1 MTMTPSLTADTGFG
15 RGLCR
20 SAQRAL
26 DLLSS
31 LLGGLAAVGLA
42 ALLTLVVAG
51 FVMRY
56 GFSSSIM
63 GAEDAGIWL
72 YVLLTALGAPLAL
85 NSALAMRLD
94 VVHRL
99 MPAPLRGLADGVA
112 EGLTLLSGLVLAHG
126 SWIAT
131 QIMGGTNA
139 GLGLPNWIP
148 FALFAL
154 GGGLVMLFTALRML
168 AGGRFVVLAAGLV
181 LALAGFWAG
190 QQGFRFDI
198 GLPSSMALGLIV
210 LLGLLVAAPLP
221 HAFLAAAFLVV
232 PLGSPLPE
240 PAMVNSALSGMM
252 KFLLLAIPFFL
263 LAGVLLTRSGVAT
276 RLVAFADSLVGH
288 MRGGLAQTTLL
299 TNVLFSGASGSSI
312 ASAAFGAT
320 TFQPELEARGYPP
333 AMAGA
338 IIASTSVLDNV
349 IPPSIAFLI
358 LATATNLSVGQLL
371 VGGLW
376 GGLVLAAALFIV
388 IRLTCR
394 DTPISEQS
402 TGGQRGRL
410 ALRAVPAFGLGL
422 IVVFGIRLGF
432 VTTTEA
438 AAIAAL
444 YTFVLSLIFGVG
456 ARDLFGAFRQAATEA
471 AAIALLIAAAAPFA
485 FLLAVDNISG
495 TIAAMAGL
503 FGNGP
508 VAALVVSAIILFL
521 AGLVLD
527 IGAAILLFGPLLLPI
542 ATAAGLDPIQFG
554 VVMVVNLMIG
564 GLTPPFGVL
573 IFVVSG
579 VTRIP
584 TGELFPAALPHV
596 AALCG
601 ALLVISLFALSWTWL
616 H

>member
-1 MTMTPSLTADTGFG
+1 M
-15 RGLCR
+15 
-20 SAQRAL
+20 SARPPKFRPDAW
-26 DLLSS
+26 
-31 LLGGLAAVGLA
+31 LA
-42 ALLTLVVAG
+42 ALALTGICVISLGNVIVRYTTDASFAFTEEYSVFLLVVLTFAG
-51 FVMRY
+51 AAVAARHNQHIRIELIEDVLPPSLKKAVFVLQWLAGVTVMGITVWY
-56 GFSSSIM
+56 GSKF
-63 GAEDAGIWL
+63 
-72 YVLLTALGAPLAL
+72 ALEEYQWE
-85 NSALAMRLD
+85 S
-94 VVHRL
+94 
-99 MPAPLRGLADGVA
+99 
-112 EGLTLLSGLVLAHG
+112 LSP
-126 SWIAT
+126 
-131 QIMGGTNA
+131 